1 MKYPPSGD
9 VKYFPVGEML
19 WRFALQ
25 NNWKKGGADAVHIY
39 SLAFLLVF
47 LPLSAAVYYAA
58 PQRYRVPVLFV
69 ISLLFYVFLSPVGLV
84 IMTASV
90 GMDYLLSRPLFLWG
104 KGDRRARLLL
114 LAAAAKN
121 ILLFVVLSSFSQLWG
136 VEMPIGVVVYAFT
149 SLGYLVD
156 LYNEEADLAG
166 SFSEY
171 GLFCCFFGKI
181 YVGPILSF
189 GDFSGQV
196 RDLRPSLTRIGEG
209 AVFLIQ
215 GLAKKIV
222 LADNLALLADQ
233 LRNIPYLDKTVLSV
247 WMFIICVI
255 LQIYY
260 TLSGFSD
267 MARGIGGIFGLDLP
281 ENFHYPLQSESVSDF
296 FSRFNISANRFVRK
310 YVYGALGAEDN
321 GPLATTLNIMLITML
336 MGLWYGVRLS
346 YLVWGGSLGVFIV
359 LETLWE
365 DRFFARLPALLRRL
379 YTQVVII
386 VSFAWYSCLS
396 IPQGVFYLQTM
407 FGFRTLDFLR
417 GFAGNTTYAMAWSD
431 QSLYLLTQN
440 WLLLAASGLLCTSV
454 IYRNIQR
461 LRLRFPIVME
471 GVTFLINILLLGLS
485 LAFMVG

>member
-1 MKYPPSGD
+1 M
-9 VKYFPVGEML
+9 
-19 WRFALQ
+19 
-25 NNWKKGGADAVHIY
+25 HIY

-47 LPLSAAVYYAA
+47 LPLTAAVYYAV
-58 PQRYRVPVLFV
+58 PRPYKVPVLFV
-69 ISLLFYVFLSPVGLV
+69 ASLWFYGSISPVGLL
-84 IMTASV
+84 IMAASV
-90 GMDYLLSRPLFLWG
+90 GMDYLIARPLFLWR

-114 LAAAAKN
+114 LLAAAKN
-121 ILLFVVLSSFSQLWG
+121 ILLFVILSSLSQLRG
-136 VEMPIGVVVYAFT
+136 TEMPIGVVVYAFT

-156 LYNEEADLAG
+156 LYNGEADLAG
-166 SFSEY
+166 GFCEY

-189 GDFSGQV
+189 GDFDRQV
-196 RDLRPSLTRIGEG
+196 RDPRLSLTRIGEG
-209 AVFLIQ
+209 IVFLLH

-222 LADNLALLADQ
+222 LADNLALLAEE

-247 WMFIICVI
+247 WMLIICII

-260 TLSGFSD
+260 TLSGYSD

-336 MGLWYGVRLS
+336 MGLWYGVRLN
-346 YLVWGGSLGVFIV
+346 YLVWGGSLGLFIV
-359 LETLWE
+359 LETLWGE
-365 DRFFARLPALLRRL
+365 RFFARLPTLLRRL
-379 YTQVVII
+379 YTQVVIV

-396 IPQGVFYLQTM
+396 ISQGVFYLQTM
-407 FGFRTLDFLR
+407 FGFRTVDFLR
-417 GFAGNTTYAMAWSD
+417 GLGGNNPYAMAWSD

-440 WLLLAASGLLCTSV
+440 WLLLAVSGLLCTSV
-454 IYRNIQR
+454 IFQNAQR
-461 LRLRFPIVME
+461 LRLRFPVVME
-471 GVTFLINILLLGLS
+471 GVTFLTNILLLGLS
-485 LAFMVG
+485 LAFMV

>member
-1 MKYPPSGD
+1 M
-9 VKYFPVGEML
+9 
-19 WRFALQ
+19 
-25 NNWKKGGADAVHIY
+25 HIY

-47 LPLSAAVYYAA
+47 LPLTAAVYYAV
-58 PQRYRVPVLFV
+58 PRRYRVPVLFV
-69 ISLLFYVFLSPVGLV
+69 ASLWFYGSISPVGLV
-84 IMTASV
+84 IMVGSV
-90 GMDYLLSRPLFLWG
+90 VMDHLLARPLFLWG

-114 LAAAAKN
+114 LLAAAKN
-121 ILLFVVLSSFSQLWG
+121 ILLFVTLSSFSQLRG
-136 VEMPIGVVVYAFT
+136 TEMPIGVVVYAFT
-149 SLGYLVD
+149 GLGYLVD
-156 LYNEEADLAG
+156 LYNGEIAPAED
-166 SFSEY
+166 FWEY

-189 GDFSGQV
+189 GDFAEQV
-196 RDLRPSLTRIGEG
+196 REPRLSVTRIGEG
-209 AVFLIQ
+209 AVFLLH

-222 LADNLALLADQ
+222 LADNLALLAEQ
-233 LRNIPYLDKTVLSV
+233 LRNIPYLEKTVLSV
-247 WMFIICVI
+247 WMLIICGI

-359 LETLWE
+359 AETLWGE
-365 DRFFARLPALLRRL
+365 RFFPRLPALLRRL
-379 YTQVVII
+379 FTQVLII

-396 IPQGVFYLQTM
+396 ISQGIFYLQTM
-407 FGFRTLDFLR
+407 FGFRTVDFLR
-417 GFAGNTTYAMAWSD
+417 GLSGNVPYAMAWSD

-454 IYRNIQR
+454 IYRNTQR
-461 LRLRFPIVME
+461 LKLRFPAAME
-471 GVTFLINILLLGLS
+471 GVTFLSNLLLLGLS
-485 LAFMVG
+485 LTFMVG